1 MYSFE
6 FSSIQVVNQA
16 TQFNEGFFIWVW
28 YADKIPPHIGCSVNG
43 AYYSLKVNGKDNGIT
58 VSKAFQLIHKKA
70 IPTIFVKVKT
80 ELNQS
85 SVHLAYESYQQAE
98 PHMSTCLTPITQ
110 LFSCLSGVKQLS
122 ELLKYLSEQQKMETV
137 FGVNLNND
145 YRGIRN
151 YNQQDITNRLQILKD
166 VKRGKFIS

>member
-6 FSSIQVVNQA
+6 FSSIELVNQA
-16 TQFNEGFFIWVW
+16 TLFDDGFFIWIW

-43 AYYSLKVNGKDNGIT
+43 AYFSLKVNGKDKGIS
-58 VSKAFQLIHKKA
+58 VSKAFQLIQNKA

-80 ELNQS
+80 DLNQS

-98 PHMSTCLTPITQ
+98 PNLSTCLTPITQ
-110 LFSCLSGVKQLS
+110 LFSCLSEVEQLS

-137 FGVNLNND
+137 FGVNLKND
-145 YRGIRN
+145 YRGIPN
-151 YNQQDITNRLQILKD
+151 YNQQDITNRLQKLKD

>member
-6 FSSIQVVNQA
+6 FSSIELVNQA
-16 TQFNEGFFIWVW
+16 TLFDDGFFIWVW

-43 AYYSLKVNGKDNGIT
+43 AYFSLKVNGKDKGIS
-58 VSKAFQLIHKKA
+58 VSKAFQLIQNKA

-80 ELNQS
+80 DLNQS

-98 PHMSTCLTPITQ
+98 PNLSTCLTPITQ
-110 LFSCLSGVKQLS
+110 LFSCLSEVEQLS
-122 ELLKYLSEQQKMETV
+122 ELLKYLSELQNLETV
-137 FGVNLNND
+137 FGVNLKND
-145 YRGIRN
+145 YRGIPN
-151 YNQQDITNRLQILKD
+151 YNQQDITNRLQKLKD